1 LKTGERISSG
11 KGSKMAYTLPED
23 FYYTKD
29 HEWAQVDENIVS
41 IGVTEF
47 AQEQLGE
54 VVYVELPEEG
64 QKVNQGES
72 FGVVES
78 VKAASDLYAPVSGTV
93 IEVNT
98 ALLEDPGS
106 LNDDPMNDGWLIRI
120 EMDSEKELAALM
132 RAPDYRKLV
141 SEKK

>member
-1 LKTGERISSG
+1 MT
-11 KGSKMAYTLPED
+11 YQLPEE

-29 HEWAQVDENIVS
+29 HEWAQVDENIVT
-41 IGVTEF
+41 IGLTEF

-64 QKVNQGES
+64 AKVNQGES

-93 IEVNT
+93 IEVNMS
-98 ALLEDPGS
+98 LLEDPSS

-120 EMDSEKELAALM
+120 EMDSEKELANLI
-132 RAPDYRKLV
+132 RVPDYRKLIA
-141 SEKK
+141 EKK

>member
-1 LKTGERISSG
+1 MS
-11 KGSKMAYTLPED
+11 YQLPED

-29 HEWAQVDENIVS
+29 HEWAQVDENIVT
-41 IGVTEF
+41 IGITEY

-54 VVYVELPEEG
+54 IVYVELPEEG
-64 QKVNQGES
+64 AKVNQGES

-93 IEVNT
+93 IEVNM
-98 ALLEDPGS
+98 ALMEDPNA
-106 LNDDPMNDGWLIRI
+106 LNDDPMNEGWFIRI
-120 EMDSEKELAALM
+120 EMDSEKELANLM
-132 RAPDYRKLV
+132 RVPDYKKLV

>member
-1 LKTGERISSG
+1 MS
-11 KGSKMAYTLPED
+11 YQLPED

-41 IGVTEF
+41 IGITEF

-64 QKVNQGES
+64 AKVNQGES

-98 ALLEDPGS
+98 ALLEDPSS

-120 EMDSEKELAALM
+120 EMDSEKELANLIRVA
-132 RAPDYRKLV
+132 DYRKLIA
-141 SEKK
+141 EKK

>member
-1 LKTGERISSG
+1 MS
-11 KGSKMAYTLPED
+11 YQLPED
-23 FYYTKD
+23 FYYSKD
-29 HEWAQVDENIVS
+29 HEWAQVDENIVT
-41 IGVTEF
+41 IGITEF

-64 QKVNQGES
+64 AKVNQGES

-93 IEVNT
+93 IEVNM
-98 ALLEDPGS
+98 ALLEDPSS

-120 EMDSEKELAALM
+120 EMDSEKELANLIRVA
-132 RAPDYRKLV
+132 DYKKLI

>member
-1 LKTGERISSG
+1 MS
-11 KGSKMAYTLPED
+11 YQLPEE
-23 FYYTKD
+23 YYYSKD
-29 HEWAQVDENIVS
+29 HEWAQVDENIVT
-41 IGVTEF
+41 IGITAF

-54 VVYVELPEEG
+54 IVYVELPEEG
-64 QKVNQGES
+64 AKVNQGES

-98 ALLEDPGS
+98 SLSDDPAA

-120 EMDSEKELAALM
+120 EMDLEKELANLM
-132 RAPDYRKLV
+132 RVADYKKLIA
-141 SEKK
+141 EKK

>member
-1 LKTGERISSG
+1 MSTTY
-11 KGSKMAYTLPED
+11 ALPED

-29 HEWAQVDENIVS
+29 HEWAQVDENIVT

-78 VKAASDLYAPVSGTV
+78 VKAAADLYAPVSGTV
-93 IEVNT
+93 IEVNN
-98 ALLEDPGS
+98 ALLEDPGA
-106 LNDDPMNDGWLIRI
+106 LNDDPMNNGWLIRI
-120 EMDSEKELAALM
+120 EMDTEKELAALM
-132 RAPDYRKLV
+132 RVPDYRKLIT
-141 SEKK
+141 EKK

>member
-1 LKTGERISSG
+1 MSTTY
-11 KGSKMAYTLPED
+11 ALPED
-23 FYYTKD
+23 FYYTKE
-29 HEWAQVDENIVS
+29 HEWAQVDENIVT

-106 LNDDPMNDGWLIRI
+106 LNDDPMNNGWLIRI

-132 RAPDYRKLV
+132 RVPDYRKLIT
-141 SEKK
+141 EKK

>member
-1 LKTGERISSG
+1 MT
-11 KGSKMAYTLPED
+11 YQLPED

-41 IGVTEF
+41 IGITEF

-54 VVYVELPEEG
+54 IVYVELPEEG
-64 QKVNQGES
+64 AKVNQGES

-93 IEVNT
+93 IEVNM
-98 ALLEDPGS
+98 ALLEDPSS

-120 EMDSEKELAALM
+120 EMDSEKELANLVRVA
-132 RAPDYRKLV
+132 DYKKLIA
-141 SEKK
+141 EKK

>member
-1 LKTGERISSG
+1 MS
-11 KGSKMAYTLPED
+11 YQLPED

-29 HEWAQVDENIVS
+29 HEWAQVDENIVT

-64 QKVNQGES
+64 AKVNQGES

-93 IEVNT
+93 IEVNA
-98 ALLEDPGS
+98 ALLEDPSS

-120 EMDSEKELAALM
+120 EMDSEKELANLI
-132 RAPDYRKLV
+132 RVPDYKKLI

>member
-1 LKTGERISSG
+1 MS
-11 KGSKMAYTLPED
+11 YQLPED

-29 HEWAQVDENIVS
+29 HEWAQVDENIVT
-41 IGVTEF
+41 IGITEY

-54 VVYVELPEEG
+54 IVYVELPEEG
-64 QKVNQGES
+64 AKVNQGES

-93 IEVNT
+93 IEVNM
-98 ALLEDPGS
+98 ALLEDPSS

-120 EMDSEKELAALM
+120 EMDSEKELANLI
-132 RAPDYRKLV
+132 RVPDYKKLV

>member
-1 LKTGERISSG
+1 MT
-11 KGSKMAYTLPED
+11 YQLPED

-41 IGVTEF
+41 IGITEF

-54 VVYVELPEEG
+54 IVYVELPEEG
-64 QKVNQGES
+64 AKVNQGES

-78 VKAASDLYAPVSGTV
+78 VKDASDLYAPVSGTV
-93 IEVNT
+93 IEVNM
-98 ALLEDPGS
+98 ALLEDPSS

-120 EMDSEKELAALM
+120 EMDSEKELAALI
-132 RAPDYRKLV
+132 RVPDYKKLIA
-141 SEKK
+141 EKK

>member
-1 LKTGERISSG
+1 MSTTY
-11 KGSKMAYTLPED
+11 ALPED

-29 HEWAQVDENIVS
+29 HEWAQVDENIVT

-98 ALLEDPGS
+98 ALLEDPGA
-106 LNDDPMNDGWLIRI
+106 LNDDPMNNGWLIRI
-120 EMDSEKELAALM
+120 EMDTEKELANLM
-132 RAPDYRKLV
+132 RVPDYRKLIT
-141 SEKK
+141 EKK

>member
-1 LKTGERISSG
+1 
-11 KGSKMAYTLPED
+11 MAYQLPED

-29 HEWAQVDENIVS
+29 HEWAQVDENIVT
-41 IGVTEF
+41 IGITEF

-54 VVYVELPEEG
+54 IVYVELPEEG

-93 IEVNT
+93 IEVNM
-98 ALLEDPGS
+98 ALTESPDS
-106 LNDDPMNDGWLIRI
+106 LNDDPMNNGWLIRI
-120 EMDSEKELAALM
+120 EMDSEKELANLI
-132 RAPDYRKLV
+132 RVPDYRKLI

>member
-1 LKTGERISSG
+1 MSY
-11 KGSKMAYTLPED
+11 ALPED

-29 HEWAQVDENIVS
+29 HEWAQVDENIVT

-93 IEVNT
+93 IEVNM
-98 ALLEDPGS
+98 ALMDDPGA
-106 LNDDPMNDGWLIRI
+106 LNDDPMNNGWLIRI
-120 EMDSEKELAALM
+120 EMDSEKELANLV
-132 RAPDYRKLV
+132 RAPEYRKMIT
-141 SEKK
+141 EKK